1 MEREIWKESVHGASF
16 CSLSTVC
23 IGICGMAWCI
33 FSVKILY
40 AVCMHMIVDVMKI
53 SECTSGRFL
62 ACTVGAALQL
72 AV

>member
-1 MEREIWKESVHGASF
+1 
-16 CSLSTVC
+16 
-23 IGICGMAWCI
+23 MAWCI